1 MKTRIIMCVEIKFGV
16 KIQIIFN
23 SEANHHVFNNIYL
36 FRNLRTNEKV
46 EITTADGIV
55 IISTKFGD
63 VYWLRDVHY
72 APELQFNV
80 ISITQPDRLRILLCN
95 KFTKENNLI
104 FTSYMEHGL
113 YITTN

>member
-1 MKTRIIMCVEIKFGV
+1 MKTRIIMCVEIKSGV
-16 KIQIIFN
+16 KIQIIFD

-80 ISITQPDRLRILLCN
+80 ISITQPDRLRI
-95 KFTKENNLI
+95 
-104 FTSYMEHGL
+104 
-113 YITTN
+113 